1 MEYALE
7 CKGVTKYY
15 DGFTLDHISFTL
27 PSGCIMGL
35 IGENGAGKSTTMK
48 LILDLIRRDEGEI
61 TILGEST
68 PKGILSV
75 KEDIGVVLD
84 ECCFPEILTVKNVN
98 AIMRGIYKN
107 WDEQVFFQKVRE
119 FSLPVKK
126 RLKDFSKGMKM
137 KLTIACA
144 LSHHA
149 RILLMDE
156 PTGGLD
162 PVVRDEILESFLE
175 FIQDEEHSILL
186 SSHIISDLEKIC
198 DYITLIHKG
207 KILLCEPKDHLL
219 EQYGVLKG
227 SAEELNTIDSA
238 AIVGTRVN
246 QFGAEALVLREK
258 VRGSHIIDPATLE
271 DIMLFHIKGNA
282 Q

>member
-1 MEYALE
+1 MEYVLE
-7 CKGVTKYY
+7 CKDVTKYY
-15 DGFTLDHISFTL
+15 DGFTLDHVNFAL
-27 PSGCIMGL
+27 PSGCIMGF
-35 IGENGAGKSTTMK
+35 IGENGAGKSTTIK
-48 LILDLIRRDEGEI
+48 LILDLIRRDGGEI
-61 TILGEST
+61 TVLGEST
-68 PKGILSV
+68 PKGTLSV

-107 WDEQVFFQKVRE
+107 WDEPFFFQKVQE
-119 FSLPVKK
+119 FSLPTKK

-137 KLTIACA
+137 KLTIACV
-144 LSHHA
+144 LSHHS
-149 RILLMDE
+149 RLLIMDE
-156 PTGGLD
+156 PTSGLD

-207 KILLCEPKDHLL
+207 KILLCEQKDTLL
-219 EQYGVLKG
+219 ERYGVLKG
-227 SAEELNTIDSA
+227 SAEELKSMDSA
-238 AIVGTRVN
+238 AVIGTRTN
-246 QFGAEALVLREK
+246 QFGAEALVLRDK
-258 VRGSHIIDPATLE
+258 VNGNHVIDPATIE
-271 DIMLFHIKGNA
+271 DIMLFHIKGDA